1 MKTYE
6 IIAHHVIR
14 GKCNKCDGIKSYMTC
29 EENGIYQ
36 LSCKSCGLNISAK
49 FENWYEAMNYFWPYP
64 FSDTQKRLMLHCLGL
79 DYSDHAYRNYYET
92 YDDDYCWSYLVNL
105 GFAYRSFETVSKD
118 GLNHFKITKC
128 GQEFLQ
134 SQLLNTNLS
143 AF

>member
-6 IIAHHVIR
+6 IIAHCVIR
-14 GKCNKCDGIKSYMTC
+14 GKCNKCDDIKSYMTYK
-29 EENGIYQ
+29 ENGIYQ
-36 LSCKSCGLNISAK
+36 LLCESCGLKISEK
-49 FENWYEAMNYFWPYP
+49 FRNWCEAMNYFWPNP
-64 FSDTQKRLMLHCLGL
+64 FSDTQKGMMLHCLGL
-79 DYSDHAYRNYYET
+79 DDSDHPYRNYYEAH
-92 YDDDYCWSYLVNL
+92 DDNYYWSDLVNL
-105 GFAYRSFETVSKD
+105 GFAYRSFETVSKN